1 MHLDMVFKAFVGILA
16 AVVIIGSGLGVV
28 SAFSQTV
35 AADNYL
41 ETVSKV
47 IVESNYNGEVI
58 NNCIDEAAL
67 NGYTLKVDV
76 IRSAKAGMKNYATL
90 QLTYY
95 FEIPLFGIR
104 QEKIQIK
111 MI

>member
-1 MHLDMVFKAFVGILA
+1 MHLDMVFKAFVGMLA

-28 SAFSQTV
+28 GGFSQAV
-35 AADNYL
+35 AADNYM

-47 IVESNYNGEVI
+47 IIESNYSEDVI
-58 NNCIDEAAL
+58 NNCMDEAAQ
-67 NGYTLKVDV
+67 NGYALQVDV
-76 IRSAKAGMKNYATL
+76 VRSVKAGVKSYATVRL
-90 QLTYY
+90 SYY

-111 MI
+111 LI

>member
-16 AVVIIGSGLGVV
+16 AVVIIGRGLGVI
-28 SAFSQTV
+28 SGFTQAV
-35 AADNYL
+35 AADNYM

-47 IVESNYNGEVI
+47 IVESNYNQEVI
-58 NNCIDEAAL
+58 NNCVEEAGL
-67 NGYTLKVDV
+67 NGYTLQVDV
-76 IRSAKAGMKNYATL
+76 ARSTKAGVKSYAMI

-104 QEKIQIK
+104 QEKIQMK

>member
-28 SAFSQTV
+28 SGFSQAV
-35 AADNYL
+35 EADNYL

-47 IVESNYNGEVI
+47 IVESNYNPEVI

-76 IRSAKAGMKNYATL
+76 SRSVKAGVKSYATV
-90 QLTYY
+90 QLTYH
-95 FEIPLFGIR
+95 FKIPLFGIN

-111 MI
+111 VI